1 MSRSGVSDPF
11 RFATYINGAFYDY
24 LATDDGVT
32 RTYGSD
38 PADYGTTVL
47 AREAVRFIGST
58 PDDVPLFLFFTPH
71 APHEPAMAAPG
82 DRRAYT
88 DLQAW
93 RPPSYDEAD
102 VSDKPAYIANRA
114 PRDAVAR
121 ARVDEFRRSQYRS
134 LLSLDRA
141 VGTIVGALEEN
152 GRLANTLIVFTSDNG
167 FLWGEHRW
175 DSKLV
180 PYEESIRVPF
190 IVRFDAMIPAPLTD
204 DQHLVLNVDLA
215 PTIAELTNVGTHG
228 AEGVSLVPL
237 IEGEATAWRVDFLIE
252 HLQKGPGGV
261 PTYCGVHSDRYV
273 FVRYGTGE
281 EELYDLERDPAQ
293 LENSV
298 ANDRYA
304 EIRREMS
311 ERLQELCDP
320 PPPGYSL

>member
-1 MSRSGVSDPF
+1 M
-11 RFATYINGAFYDY
+11 I
-24 LATDDGVT
+24 
-32 RTYGSD
+32 
-38 PADYGTTVL
+38 
-47 AREAVRFIGST
+47 AREAVRFIEST
-58 PDDVPLFLFFTPH
+58 PEDTPLFLFFTPH

-88 DLQAW
+88 DLEAW
-93 RPPSYDEAD
+93 RPQSYDEAD
-102 VSDKPAYIANRA
+102 VSDKPAYIANRS
-114 PRDAVAR
+114 PLDAVTR

-141 VGTIVGALEEN
+141 VGTIVDALERS
-152 GRLANTLIVFTSDNG
+152 GRLSNTLIVFTSDNG

-175 DSKLV
+175 SSKLV

-190 IVRFDAMIPAPLTD
+190 IVRFDAMIRAPRTD
-204 DQHLVLNVDLA
+204 EHLVLNVDLA
-215 PTIAELTNVGTHG
+215 PTIAELADVGARG

-237 IEGEATAWRVDFLIE
+237 INGEATAWRVDFLIE
-252 HLQKGPGGV
+252 HLQKSPGGV

-293 LENSV
+293 LANSV
-298 ANDRYA
+298 TDDRYA
-304 EIRREMS
+304 EIRREMY